1 MFMCKQ
7 NFMYDVIIIGGGPAG
22 LTAAIYCARA
32 KLKTLV
38 LDKDE
43 SALKRAHRIE
53 NYFGIESISGEELLE
68 TGKTQ
73 ALQFGAEIRQEEA
86 LSIIPSGEGYV
97 VETANNK
104 YEAKAV
110 ILAVGVRRSKP
121 EIKNIEKFEGKGIS
135 YCAICDAFFFK
146 NKTVA
151 VLGNSDYTIKEAME
165 LREYAKK
172 VYILTNGKELNLS
185 PGFQEKAAEFEVIR
199 KRVIE
204 VFGKDSLEG
213 IRFENGKELRV
224 EGFFIATDPS
234 SPLTLARKLGLRVE
248 NGIIVTDKEQSTGIP
263 GIFACGDCTSK
274 EKQLSIAVGEG
285 AKAGLSVIKYV
296 RGIK

>member
-1 MFMCKQ
+1 
-7 NFMYDVIIIGGGPAG
+7 MYDVIIIGGGPAG

-68 TGKTQ
+68 IGKTQ
-73 ALQFGAEIRQEEA
+73 ALQFGAEIRQEEV
-86 LSIIPSGEGYV
+86 LSIIPSEEGYV

-110 ILAVGVRRSKP
+110 ILAVGAKRSKP

-135 YCAICDAFFFK
+135 YCAVCDAFFFK

-151 VLGNSDYTIKEAME
+151 VLGNSDYAIKEAME
-165 LREYAKK
+165 LKEHAKK

-185 PGFQEKAAEFEVIR
+185 PGFQEKAVKFEVITE
-199 KRVIE
+199 KVIE
-204 VFGKDSLEG
+204 VFGKESLEG
-213 IRFENGKELRV
+213 IRFESGKELRI
-224 EGFFIATDPS
+224 EGLFIAIDPS
-234 SPLTLARKLGLRVE
+234 SPLTLARKLGLRLE

-263 GIFACGDCTSK
+263 GIFACGDCASK

-285 AKAGLSVIKYV
+285 AKAGLSAIKYV